1 MTPIFLTKTG
11 GILGPI
17 ADLMGIIMDVIFRVT
32 SQFGIVNIG
41 LCIILFTIITRI
53 LMFPLSYKQAKSQ
66 KLMGVI
72 QPEIAAIQAKYKGK
86 ESNQQAMMMQNAEIK
101 AVYDRYGTSM
111 TGGCIQLII
120 QMPIIFALYRVILN
134 IPAYVSSVKVYFENI
149 VAAIGGGAAIDQVNT
164 FAQST
169 DALKKVV
176 SMARISGGQIST
188 ENNII
193 DFLYNLNPSQ
203 WDAFKTA
210 FPSATDVISQN
221 YVQIERMSNFLGIN
235 LASSPSSYG
244 LTSPKAW
251 IIPVLA
257 GLSQF
262 LATKL
267 MQSQTKAMTQGPN
280 GQENPASSMMNTMN
294 IMMPLMS
301 VFFCFSFASGIGI
314 YWIASSAIMGVQ
326 QYFLNRHMNKI
337 DVDEMVKKNLEK
349 TNAKRAKK
357 GLPPIN
363 EKAAEEN
370 FKKMQQKMERL
381 EAKRQL
387 QVDETKERMT
397 ESNAYYKLDS
407 IADRAKMVQQY
418 NDRREQ
424 RRKK

>member
-17 ADLMGIIMDVIFRVT
+17 ADLMGLIMDGIFRFT
-32 SQFGIVNIG
+32 SQFGIVNVG

-66 KLMGVI
+66 KLMAVI

-101 AVYDRYGTSM
+101 AVYERYGTSM
-111 TGGCIQLII
+111 TGGCIQLVI

-134 IPAYVSSVKVYFENI
+134 IPAYVSSVRVYFENI
-149 VAAIGGGAAIDQVNT
+149 VAAIGGSAAIEQVNT
-164 FAQST
+164 FAQSSDT
-169 DALKKVV
+169 LKKVITT
-176 SMARISGGQIST
+176 ARISGGQITT

-193 DFLYNLNPSQ
+193 DFLYNLNPGQ
-203 WDAFKTA
+203 WEQFQGQ
-210 FPSATDVISQN
+210 FPNAADVISQN
-221 YVQIERMSNFLGIN
+221 YVQIERMNNFLGIN
-235 LASSPSSYG
+235 LASSPMSYG
-244 LTSPKAW
+244 LTSPRAW
-251 IIPVLA
+251 IIPILA

-267 MQSQTKAMTQGPN
+267 MQSQTKSMTAGPN
-280 GQENPASSMMNTMN
+280 GQENPAANMMNSMN
-294 IMMPLMS
+294 VMMPLMS
-301 VFFCFSFASGIGI
+301 IFFCFSFASGIGI

-326 QYFLNRHMNKI
+326 QYFLNRHMNKM
-337 DVDEMVKKNLEK
+337 DVDEMVRKNLEK

-387 QVDETKERMT
+387 QVDATKEREA
-397 ESNAYYKLDS
+397 ESNEYYHLDS

-418 NDRREQ
+418 NDRKES